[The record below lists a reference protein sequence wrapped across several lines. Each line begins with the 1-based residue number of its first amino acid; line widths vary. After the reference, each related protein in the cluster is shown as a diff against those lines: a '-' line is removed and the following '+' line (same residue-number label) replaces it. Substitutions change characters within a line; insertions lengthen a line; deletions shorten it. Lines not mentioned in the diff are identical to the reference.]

1 MRSATPIVLVG
12 LCAALAA
19 ATPLDKRALVT
30 AYEYVTIT
38 ATVTGFPPANTDPS
52 PIDPNTNVDGSNDW
66 ASTWVDWN
74 GGQGGQGGQGGR
86 GSGRG
91 GWGNRGGNGNGGGNW
106 GGGGG
111 GGDNG
116 GMGSTTYTVPAP
128 QPTTTNNGNNP
139 PVNSNTGRP
148 TNNNP
153 PTQPSSTATSPTGG
167 SNNPAP
173 TNISPDYKQG
183 ILDSHN
189 IHRANHSVNA
199 LVWDDRL
206 TSVAAQIAA
215 SCVYAHD
222 TSTGGGGYGQNIG
235 AGSPPSDIPAMIT
248 NLMYNNEIGYYP
260 GYGREPSMANF
271 HLWGHFSQIVWKSTT
286 SIGCATQY
294 CPNGLA
300 NTGGGVSPY
309 FTVCNYSPPGKPF
322 EFSIRLTQFTDMMA
336 F

>member
-1 MRSATPIVLVG
+1 MRSATPLVLVG
-12 LCAALAA
+12 LCAALASA
-19 ATPLDKRALVT
+19 NPLDKRALVT
-30 AYEYVTIT
+30 HVEYVTIT
-38 ATVTGFPPANTDPS
+38 ATVTGLPPTNTDAA
-52 PIDPNTNVDGSNDW
+52 PIDDSNTDVDGSNDW
-66 ASTWVDWN
+66 SSTWVDWN
-74 GGQGGQGGQGGR
+74 AGQGGGR

-91 GWGNRGGNGNGGGNW
+91 GWGGGWGGNGNGGGNW
-106 GGGGG
+106 GGIGGGG

-116 GMGSTTYTVPAP
+116 GTGGPSSTPDP
-128 QPTTTNNGNNP
+128 EPTTTNNGNNP
-139 PVNSNTGRP
+139 PPNTNTGRP
-148 TNNNP
+148 TNTPP
-153 PTQPSSTATSPTGG
+153 PTQPTNTPPTTQPTTTRTSPTGG

-173 TNISPDYKQG
+173 TSISSDYKQG

-206 TSVAAQIAA
+206 TNVAAQIAA

-248 NLMYNNEIGYYP
+248 NLMYNNEINYYP
-260 GYGREPSMANF
+260 GYGSEPSMANF

-309 FTVCNYSPPGKPF
+309 FTVCNYSPPGKSSP
-322 EFSIRLTQFTDMMA
+322 SL
-336 F
+336 